1 VIGLEEAL
9 VQAIM
14 TNTFVKPE
22 VRTEVREKLVTLQQ
36 EVPTYIQKVEE
47 IVVPVFTEIQ
57 KGELS

>member
-36 EVPTYIQKVEE
+36 DVPTYIQKVEE
-47 IVVPVFTEIQ
+47 IVVPVFTQIQ
-57 KGELS
+57 KGGLS